1 MCIIDP
7 LLVLE
12 PERLATAA
20 AAVAAGGADPA
31 AVQPYITVSLPFRLL
46 AQLPKGRLELAAH
59 DDPGNHWHFGQEG
72 ELFQHQFA
80 GRHAVQSGFT
90 SLILAHELQQL
101 TGGGGGGSGGGCSH
115 GDAGHQHQHQ
125 HQRHNRKQAGLE
137 EPSWLAFLQHVKN
150 SSGEGLWPTPAL
162 PFLFAGACMA
172 GYWVGLLVLLEEAS
186 G

>member
-1 MCIIDP
+1 VCIIDP

-31 AVQPYITVSLPFRLL
+31 AVQPYVTVSLPFRLL

-72 ELFQHQFA
+72 ELFQYQFA

-90 SLILAHELQQL
+90 CLILAHELQQL
-101 TGGGGGGSGGGCSH
+101 TGASGGGGGCSH
-115 GDAGHQHQHQ
+115 GDAGHQHQP
-125 HQRHNRKQAGLE
+125 QRHNRKQAGLE
-137 EPSWLAFLQHVKN
+137 ERSWLAFLQHVKN

-162 PFLFAGACMA
+162 PFLFAGACMVV
-172 GYWVGLLVLLEEAS
+172 WV
-186 G
+186 